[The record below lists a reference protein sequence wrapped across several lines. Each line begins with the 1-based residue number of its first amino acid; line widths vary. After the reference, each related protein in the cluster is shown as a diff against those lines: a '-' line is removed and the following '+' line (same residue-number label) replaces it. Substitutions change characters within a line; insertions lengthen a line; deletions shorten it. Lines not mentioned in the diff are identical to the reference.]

1 MEALIRQA
9 FENVD
14 VIGPQVMQGTYD
26 LISNE
31 QIVLPQIWEKVV
43 DNLSLVRMQMWPR
56 NSDGSLRKW

>member
-9 FENVD
+9 FEHVD

-31 QIVLPQIWEKVV
+31 EIVLPQIWEKVV
-43 DNLSLVRMQMWPR
+43 DNLSLVQMQMWPR
-56 NSDGSLRKW
+56 NSDGSLRER